1 MDRYFKEVSD
11 KEWKNDLYTVW
22 SLTKP
27 HLLRLFVAILCGIVL
42 SAINGA
48 IAYLVKPSLDSLFVE
63 KNRTVLYLLPIGV
76 FILFVFRGL
85 FTFCNNFL
93 MNSVGAKIVK
103 TLRQGLYEKLL
114 RLPVSFYQDRSS
126 GSIISRLLNDIGSL
140 ETSIAYT
147 AKNFFVQLLTV
158 VFLAGVALYR
168 KWDLALLSF
177 VVIPLV
183 VVVSDR
189 FGRRMKK
196 TSLRTRKLISEVT
209 KVIHETLTGIK
220 VIKAFLMEKEM
231 RKRNLRA
238 VTEHYRNVMREVRIN
253 EFTTVFMEIIG
264 GAGIAIILY
273 YGSFLILKGELT
285 IGSFF
290 SFVTAILMIYTP
302 LKRLSRVNNHF
313 QTVRTALQRI
323 REIYKIEDEKS
334 GSVIKDKIMGHIT
347 IRGLSFRY
355 PGTSYPVL
363 QDINLEIMPGEKVAI
378 VGYSGAGKSTLADL
392 ILGFWHSYEGSI
404 LLDGV
409 ELRDYDIRSLRAN
422 MAVVSQDIILFDD
435 TVRNNILF
443 GRINATEEEIIK
455 AAETAYAH
463 EFIIKM
469 PKGYDTPI
477 GEKGLKLSGG
487 QKQRIAIARAI
498 LKDPRVL
505 ILDEATSSLDAES
518 EAKVQ
523 MALERIMPGRTTII
537 IAHRLSTIM
546 NADRIIVMDRGRI
559 IESGRHQDLYNTK
572 GLYKQLYDKQFS
584 HQMR

>member
-1 MDRYFKEVSD
+1 MDEYFREVSD

-22 SLTKP
+22 SLTRP
-27 HLLRLFVAILCGIVL
+27 HLLRLLLAILSGIVL

-63 KNRTVLYLLPIGV
+63 KNRTALYLLPIGV

-140 ETSIAYT
+140 ENSIAYT

-168 KWDLALLSF
+168 RWDLALLSF
-177 VVIPLV
+177 IVIPLV

-196 TSLRTRKLISEVT
+196 TSLRTRKLISDVT

-231 RKRNLRA
+231 QRRNLKA

-323 REIYKIEDEKS
+323 REVYKIEDEKS
-334 GSVIKDKIMGHIT
+334 GNVVKDKIRGHIV
-347 IRGLSFRY
+347 IRGLTFRY
-355 PGTSYPVL
+355 PGISYPVL

-392 ILGFWHSYEGSI
+392 ILGFWHNYEGSI
-404 LLDGV
+404 EIDGT

-422 MAVVSQDIILFDD
+422 MAIVSQDIILFDD

-443 GRINATEEEIIK
+443 GRIDATEDEIIK

-469 PKGYDTPI
+469 PRGYDTFI
-477 GEKGLKLSGG
+477 GERGLKLSGG
-487 QKQRIAIARAI
+487 QKQRIAIARAV
-498 LKDPRVL
+498 LRDPKVL

-559 IESGRHQDLYNTK
+559 IESGRHQELYNTE

-584 HQMR
+584 HQIK